1 VLKLTASPVSVDGEN
16 GEVMAVFAFPYADET
31 AVPIEENWPLTACV
45 VDAREPV
52 TPAVVPD
59 ANDVA
64 DPAVRVGQMDVRDPG
79 VEVQPEMDS
88 ARPATAPMGSI
99 VLRKG
104 RVLFETV
111 IDKSLIP
118 HRQTDNWKNRSC
130 RYSFG
135 NQITSP

>member
-1 VLKLTASPVSVDGEN
+1 
-16 GEVMAVFAFPYADET
+16 M
-31 AVPIEENWPLTACV
+31 
-45 VDAREPV
+45 EPV
-52 TPAVVPD
+52 TPAGVLD
-59 ANDVA
+59 GNDVA
-64 DPAVRVGQMDVRDPG
+64 DPAVRVGQMDVRAPG

-88 ARPATAPMGSI
+88 AKPATAPKRSI
-99 VLRKG
+99 GQRKG

-118 HRQTDNWKNRSC
+118 HKATNNWKNRSC